1 MSDVPIEPL
10 PLIKSYS
17 FRYRRSLLKVF
28 NKARCTKLARCYS
41 IVSILLRLQT
51 YLKCGTRN

>member
-10 PLIKSYS
+10 PLIKRCS

-41 IVSILLRLQT
+41 VTAALFRLQT
-51 YLKCGTRN
+51 YL